1 MGRFTSPEK
10 GKRLAIEI
18 IIIFGIVSL
27 FGDIMY
33 EGARAV
39 NGPYLKTLGANA
51 ALVGLIAG
59 IGEFLGY
66 IVRLASGYFADKTKA
81 YWFFAIL
88 GYSFLASVPLLSLTG
103 VWQIAALFMVMER
116 FGKALRAPA
125 KDTILSTATKHIGTG
140 FGFGLHEAMDQLG
153 ALLGPLVFT
162 AVFAFGAHGTD
173 LASYKA
179 GYALLWIPFII
190 LMMSLLYA
198 FLRVPDPETL
208 EAIVPKKVEGEVLS
222 KTFWLYTTFSF
233 ITTLGFVS
241 WPILSY
247 HYAAKGILSGAE
259 IALFYAIAMAVDGVI
274 AIAIGLL
281 YDHFKKR
288 KDSEHGGL
296 VTLAVIPVVSLLI
309 PLVGFALPSKGAA
322 IAAAILWGIVMGTH
336 ETIMKSAI
344 ADITPI
350 KKRGT
355 GYGVFNTAYGLALFA
370 SSSLMGLL
378 YDVGIQYVIILALA
392 AELIAIP
399 SFLILRKEALK
410 KTTNA

>member
-18 IIIFGIVSL
+18 IVIFGIVSL

-39 NGPYLKTLGANA
+39 NGPYLKTLGASA

-59 IGEFLGY
+59 LGEFLGY

-88 GYSFLASVPLLSLTG
+88 GYGLLASVPLLSLTG
-103 VWQIAALFMVMER
+103 VWQIAAVFMVIER

-140 FGFGLHEAMDQLG
+140 FGFGIHEALDQVG

-162 AVFAFGAHGTD
+162 AVFAFAAKETE
-173 LASYKA
+173 LASYQA
-179 GYALLWIPFII
+179 GYAWLWIPFII
-190 LMMSLLYA
+190 LMLCLLYA
-198 FLRVPDPETL
+198 FLRVPNPETL
-208 EAIVPKKVEGEVLS
+208 EAIVPHKVEGEVLS
-222 KTFWLYTTFSF
+222 KTFWLYTAFSF
-233 ITTLGFVS
+233 ITTLGFVG

-247 HYAAKGILSGAE
+247 HYAARGILSGAE
-259 IALFYAIAMAVDGVI
+259 IALYYAIAMGIDGIVAV
-274 AIAIGLL
+274 AIGLL

-296 VTLAVIPVVSLLI
+296 VTLAIIPVVSILI
-309 PLVGFALPSKGAA
+309 PLIGFALPSRGAA
-322 IAAAILWGIVMGTH
+322 VIAAMLWGVVMGTH

-355 GYGVFNTAYGLALFA
+355 GYGIFNTAYGLALFA

-392 AELIAIP
+392 AELIAIL
-399 SFLILRKEALK
+399 SFLIMRKEALK
-410 KTTNA
+410 K